1 MNVNANSDYTSSV
14 ISPDRLISQITAAS
28 NTHQAIQ
35 LQGFLKGQRA
45 YGYNISLFKRANT
58 GWHRT
63 IIHD

>member
-1 MNVNANSDYTSSV
+1 MHTATIQAQLLVQIGF
-14 ISPDRLISQITAAS
+14 ISLKTAAS

-45 YGYNISLFKRANT
+45 YGYKISLFKRANT
-58 GWHRT
+58 GWHRV